1 MIVRLAKCIDRGTAL
16 VAETQSRIRAYVEDV
31 RAVNRTL
38 DPSSDIC
45 SKRKRRYVGLRHRFE
60 SREDAIFKH
69 MSKVMSSFEAGL
81 FVGGSRA
88 DLPQD
93 NLDLERWFRLPKG
106 HQRRIHGH
114 SHAGVRIV
122 QEGPTLLLTL
132 DAHRQR
138 STPFT
143 QKDLWPY
150 HDAAAP
156 ACQREAIERRN
167 VMKKARSRKRRG
179 TLLKEL
185 ELRYAAAS

>member
-1 MIVRLAKCIDRGTAL
+1 MTVRLAKCIDRGTAL
-16 VAETQSRIRAYVEDV
+16 VAETQSRIRAYAEDI
-31 RAVNRTL
+31 RAVNNTL
-38 DPSSDIC
+38 DPSSDTC
-45 SKRKRRYVGLRHRFE
+45 AKRKRRYVRLRHRFL
-60 SREDAIFKH
+60 SQEDTIFKH

-143 QKDLWPY
+143 HKDLCPY
-150 HDAAAP
+150 HDSATP

-167 VMKKARSRKRRG
+167 VMKKARSRKRRRV
-179 TLLKEL
+179 LLKEL
-185 ELRYAAAS
+185 ELRYATAS